1 MWRKAIELTD
11 EEIAE
16 IIEALKHDNGDGP
29 ANVFNPIEI
38 RMGDD
43 E

>member
-1 MWRKAIELTD
+1 MGRKAIELTA

-16 IIEALKHDNGDGP
+16 IIEALKHDDGDGP
-29 ANVFNPIEI
+29 EDVFEPIEI
-38 RMGDD
+38 RLGDD

>member
-1 MWRKAIELTD
+1 MGRKVIELTD

-16 IIEALKHDNGDGP
+16 IIEALKHDDGDGP
-29 ANVFNPIEI
+29 EDVFDPIEI
-38 RMGDD
+38 RIGDD

>member
-1 MWRKAIELTD
+1 MWRDAIDLTD

-16 IIEALKHDNGDGP
+16 IIEALKHDDGNGPED
-29 ANVFNPIEI
+29 VFDPIEI

>member
-1 MWRKAIELTD
+1 MGRKAIELTE

-16 IIEALKHDNGDGP
+16 IIETIKHDDGDGP
-29 ANVFNPIEI
+29 EDVFDPIEI
-38 RMGDD
+38 RLGDD

>member
-1 MWRKAIELTD
+1 MAREAIELTD

-16 IIEALKHDNGDGP
+16 IIEALGHDDGDGP
-29 ANVFNPIEI
+29 EDAFEPIEI

>member
-1 MWRKAIELTD
+1 MARKAIELTD

-16 IIEALKHDNGDGP
+16 ILEALKHDDGDGP
-29 ANVFNPIEI
+29 EDVFEPIEI